1 MITLKGSSYRHCD
14 GLTRRG
20 FLTAGALGLS
30 GLTLDQLLRAEA
42 AAGIGSS
49 NKAVINIHL
58 DGGPPQMDT
67 IDMKPN
73 APAEVRGEFQP
84 IPTNLPGFMISELM
98 PRTGSIADRLV
109 FIRSLI
115 GSIGRH
121 DAYQCQSG
129 FSTNDMASV
138 GGRPAM
144 GCVVNKLKSS
154 PVDVAPLFVDLM
166 QGRPLVRNSA
176 RPGFLGPGY
185 KPFRPDMSQM
195 FPRELEDGMKK
206 ELAALGDHHTVSLTL
221 NEQLSAQRI
230 GSRRQLL
237 AGLDRLRREV
247 DRSGM
252 MDAMDRFASQAT
264 EILISGQ
271 FANAV
276 DLSKE
281 DPRVVERFTMNG
293 SQVSGRHVTS
303 DHPGAPLKL
312 LMARRLV
319 EVGVRCVSVTFSDFD
334 THSDNFN
341 RMRQM
346 LPIVDFGLHAL
357 ITDLEERG
365 MLNDVSLVIWG
376 EFGRTPKINGKAG
389 RDHWPR
395 VGPAMLAG
403 GGMKTGQVIGA
414 TDRQAGVATERPVT
428 YKDIF
433 ATLYHNLGINPFST
447 TIVDPS
453 GRPQYLLDSGKRLP
467 EVL

>member
-1 MITLKGSSYRHCD
+1 MITLNGSKYRHCD
-14 GLTRRG
+14 GMTRRG

-42 AAGIGSS
+42 VAGIGSS

-73 APAEVRGEFQP
+73 APREIRGEFQP
-84 IPTNLPGFMISELM
+84 ISTKLPGFMISELM
-98 PRTGSIADRLV
+98 PRTASIADRFV

-115 GSIGRH
+115 GSTGQH
-121 DAYQCQSG
+121 DAFQCQSG
-129 FSTNDMASV
+129 FSHNDMKSL

-144 GCVVNKLKSS
+144 GCVVNKLKHS
-154 PVDVAPLFVDLM
+154 PIDVAPLFVDMM

-176 RPGFLGPGY
+176 RAGFLGPVY

-195 FPRELEDGMKK
+195 FARELEDGMKK
-206 ELAALGDHHTVSLTL
+206 ELAALGNNHTVSLAL
-221 NEQLSAQRI
+221 NKQLSAQRL
-230 GSRRQLL
+230 GDRRHLL
-237 AGLDRLRREV
+237 AGMDRLRREV

-252 MDAMDRFASQAT
+252 MEAMDHFSSQAT
-264 EILISGQ
+264 EILISGK
-271 FANAV
+271 FANAI
-276 DLSKE
+276 DLGKE
-281 DPRVVERFTMNG
+281 DPRIVQRYTLDNRTIV
-293 SQVSGRHVTS
+293 GRHVTS
-303 DHPGAPLKL
+303 DHPVAPLKL

-319 EVGVRCVSVTFSDFD
+319 EIGVRCVSVTFSDFD
-334 THSDNFN
+334 THSDNFV

-346 LPIVDFGLHAL
+346 LPIIDFGFHAL

-365 MLNDVSLVIWG
+365 MLDDVSIVIWG
-376 EFGRTPKINGKAG
+376 EFGRTPTINSNGG

-403 GGMKTGQVIGA
+403 GGMKTGQVIGS
-414 TDRQAGVATERPVT
+414 TDRQAGTATSRPVT

-433 ATLYHNLGINPFST
+433 ATLYHNLGINPFTT
-447 TIVDPS
+447 TITDPT
-453 GRPQYLLDSGKRLP
+453 GRPQYLLDSGHRIQ
-467 EVL
+467 EVA

>member
-1 MITLKGSSYRHCD
+1 MIRVKGSSYRHCD
-14 GLTRRG
+14 GITRRG

-67 IDMKPN
+67 IDMKPD
-73 APAEVRGEFQP
+73 APSEVRGEFQP
-84 IPTNLPGFMISELM
+84 IATKLPGFMISELM
-98 PRTGSIADRLV
+98 PRTGSIADRFI
-109 FIRSLI
+109 FIRSLV
-115 GSIGRH
+115 GSTGRH
-121 DAYQCQSG
+121 DAFQCQSG
-129 FSTNDMASV
+129 QSDKDLKSL
-138 GGRPAM
+138 GGQPAM

-154 PVDVAPLFVDLM
+154 PADIAPLFVDMM

-176 RPGFLGPGY
+176 RPGYLGPTY
-185 KPFRPDMSQM
+185 QPFRPDMSKM

-206 ELAALGDHHTVSLTL
+206 ELAALGNHHTVSLAL
-221 NEQLSAQRI
+221 NNELSAQRI
-230 GSRRQLL
+230 GDRRQLL
-237 AGLDRLRREV
+237 STLDRLRRDV

-252 MDAMDRFASQAT
+252 MAAMDHFSSQAT
-264 EILISGQ
+264 EMLISGD

-276 DLSKE
+276 DLGKE
-281 DPRVVERFTMNG
+281 DPRVVQRFTMDAN
-293 SQVSGRHVTS
+293 QVTGRHVTS

-312 LMARRLV
+312 LMARRLI
-319 EVGVRCVSVTFSDFD
+319 EIGVRCVSVTFSDFD
-334 THSDNFN
+334 THSDNFV

-365 MLNDVSLVIWG
+365 MLDDVSIVIWG
-376 EFGRTPKINGKAG
+376 EFGRTPKINAKAG

-403 GGMKTGQVIGA
+403 GGMKTGQVIGS
-414 TDRQAGVATERPVT
+414 TDRQAGSATSRPVT

-433 ATLYHNLGINPFST
+433 ATLYHNLGINPFAT
-447 TIVDPS
+447 TITDPT

>member
-1 MITLKGSSYRHCD
+1 MIRVKGSSYRHCD
-14 GLTRRG
+14 GITRRG

-67 IDMKPN
+67 IDMKPD
-73 APAEVRGEFQP
+73 APSEVRGEFQP
-84 IPTNLPGFMISELM
+84 IATKLPGFMISELM
-98 PRTGSIADRLV
+98 PRTGSIADRFV
-109 FIRSLI
+109 FIRSLV
-115 GSIGRH
+115 GSTGRH
-121 DAYQCQSG
+121 DAFQCQSG
-129 FSTNDMASV
+129 QSDKDLKSL
-138 GGRPAM
+138 GGQPAM

-154 PVDVAPLFVDLM
+154 PADIAPLFVDMM

-176 RPGFLGPGY
+176 RPGYLGPTY
-185 KPFRPDMSQM
+185 QPFRPDMSKM

-206 ELAALGDHHTVSLTL
+206 ELAALGNHHTVSLAL
-221 NEQLSAQRI
+221 NNELSAQRI
-230 GSRRQLL
+230 GDRRQLL
-237 AGLDRLRREV
+237 STLDRLRRDV

-252 MDAMDRFASQAT
+252 MDAMDHFSSQAT
-264 EILISGQ
+264 EMLISGD

-276 DLSKE
+276 DLGKE
-281 DPRVVERFTMNG
+281 DPRVVQRFTMDAN
-293 SQVSGRHVTS
+293 QVTGRHVTS

-312 LMARRLV
+312 LMARRLI
-319 EVGVRCVSVTFSDFD
+319 EIGVRCVSVTFSDFD
-334 THSDNFN
+334 THSDNFV

-365 MLNDVSLVIWG
+365 MLDDVSIVIWG
-376 EFGRTPKINGKAG
+376 EFGRTPKINAKAG

-403 GGMKTGQVIGA
+403 GGMKTGQVIGS
-414 TDRQAGVATERPVT
+414 TDRQAGSATSRPVT

-433 ATLYHNLGINPFST
+433 ATLYHNLGINPFAT
-447 TIVDPS
+447 TITDPT

>member
-1 MITLKGSSYRHCD
+1 MIRVKGSSYRHCD
-14 GLTRRG
+14 GITRRG

-67 IDMKPN
+67 IDMKPD
-73 APAEVRGEFQP
+73 APSEVRGEFQP
-84 IPTNLPGFMISELM
+84 IATNLPGFMISEMM
-98 PRTGSIADRLV
+98 PRVGSIADRFV

-115 GSIGRH
+115 GSTGRH
-121 DAYQCQSG
+121 DAFQCQSG
-129 FSTNDMASV
+129 QSEKDLKSL
-138 GGRPAM
+138 GGQPAM

-154 PVDVAPLFVDLM
+154 SADVAPLFVDMM

-176 RPGFLGPGY
+176 RPGYLGPTY
-185 KPFRPDMSQM
+185 QPFRPDMSKM
-195 FPRELEDGMKK
+195 FPRELEAGMKK
-206 ELAALGDHHTVSLTL
+206 ELAALGNHHTVSLAL
-221 NEQLSAQRI
+221 NKELSARRI
-230 GSRRQLL
+230 GDRRQLL
-237 AGLDRLRREV
+237 STLDRLRRDV

-252 MDAMDRFASQAT
+252 MDAMDHFSSQAT
-264 EILISGQ
+264 EMLISGD

-276 DLSKE
+276 DLGKE
-281 DPRVVERFTMNG
+281 DPRVVQRFTMDA
-293 SQVSGRHVTS
+293 SQVKGRHVTS

-312 LMARRLV
+312 LMARRLI
-319 EVGVRCVSVTFSDFD
+319 EVGVRCLSVTFSDFD
-334 THSDNFN
+334 THSANFV

-357 ITDLEERG
+357 VTDLEERG
-365 MLNDVSLVIWG
+365 MLDDVSIVIWG
-376 EFGRTPKINGKAG
+376 EFGRTPKINAKGG

-403 GGMKTGQVIGA
+403 GGMKTGQVIGS
-414 TDRQAGVATERPVT
+414 TDRQAGSATSRPVT

-433 ATLYHNLGINPFST
+433 ATLYHNLGINPFAT
-447 TIVDPS
+447 TITDPT
-453 GRPQYLLDSGKRLP
+453 GRPQYLLDSGKRLS